1 MAKIRVDTTI
11 LEKKLEELDKK
22 ISGIKT
28 SIANIDNEMQ
38 KVEKYWKGDASKI
51 FLLNYAQTDTSLV
64 SMMDILTKSKNE
76 MQEVCKKYK
85 ECEANVN
92 NMIAEIKME
101 V

>member
-1 MAKIRVDTTI
+1 MAKIRVDITT
-11 LEKKLEELDKK
+11 LEKNLETMEEK
-22 ISGIKT
+22 ISEIET
-28 SIANIDNEMQ
+28 SIANIDKEMQ
-38 KVEKYWKGDASKI
+38 KVEKYWKGDASTI

-92 NMIAEIKME
+92 HMIAEMKME